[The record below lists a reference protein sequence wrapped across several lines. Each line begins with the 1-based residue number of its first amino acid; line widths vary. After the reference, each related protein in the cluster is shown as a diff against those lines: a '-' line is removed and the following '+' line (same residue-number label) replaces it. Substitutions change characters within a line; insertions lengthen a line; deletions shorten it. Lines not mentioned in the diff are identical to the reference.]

1 MSKYDTI
8 VIGAG
13 HNGLVC
19 GAYLARA
26 GANVLILEA
35 RPVVGGAC
43 VTEEPWPG
51 FKINTYSYVCGLLR
65 ESIVQEL
72 ELTKYGYE
80 PILYDP
86 QYFLPFPNNE
96 HIFLWV
102 DVKKTVKEIERFSGK
117 DAAKYPKYVK
127 FWEDTPALIEASMM
141 APPVALKDLLSMF
154 EGADAEDVLRK
165 LMLMS
170 ARDFLDEWF
179 ESDELKAALCTQGVI
194 GTFAGPR
201 TPGTA
206 YVLAHHSIG
215 NINGQHEV
223 WGFSKGGMGTI
234 TQAIAKSAQR
244 FGAEI
249 RLNTPAKRILIE
261 NGTVTGVETASGQK
275 FESRVVA
282 SAVDANITFNKLVGS
297 EHTTSDFMERIR
309 HIKYRGAALKF
320 NAALNELPDFTARP
334 GKMGPQHTGTVDI
347 VVNMDYVERAFDDAK
362 YGSFSKH
369 PFIEIV
375 FQSAMDPTVAPP
387 GKHTMTCFVQ
397 YVPEKFTSGSWEEN
411 KPKVAETILSTI
423 EEFAP
428 NIRKALLH
436 HQVLGP
442 EDFERTL
449 GLTGGSIFQGDITPD
464 QLFSFRPVQGWS
476 QYRMPV
482 NGLYMCGSAVHPGG
496 GVVGAP
502 GYLAASTILHDVKK

>member
-1 MSKYDTI
+1 
-8 VIGAG
+8 
-13 HNGLVC
+13 
-19 GAYLARA
+19 
-26 GANVLILEA
+26 
-35 RPVVGGAC
+35 
-43 VTEEPWPG
+43 
-51 FKINTYSYVCGLLR
+51 LLR
-65 ESIVQEL
+65 ESIVDDLEL
-72 ELTKYGYE
+72 EKFGYE

-102 DVKKTVKEIERFSGK
+102 DVNKTVKEIARFSEK
-117 DAAKYPKYVK
+117 DATKYPNYIK
-127 FWEDTPALIEASMM
+127 FWEDTLALIEASMM
-141 APPVALKDLLSMF
+141 APPVALKDLLSIF
-154 EGADAEDVLRK
+154 EGADAEDLLRK

-170 ARDFLDEWF
+170 ARDLLDEWF

-215 NINGQHEV
+215 KINGQHEV

-234 TQAIAKSAQR
+234 TQALAKSAQR
-244 FGAEI
+244 FGAEV
-249 RLNTPAKRILIE
+249 RLNTPVRRILVE
-261 NGTVTGVETASGQK
+261 DEKVAGVETASGQK

-282 SAVDANITFNKLVGS
+282 SGVDANITFNTLVGS
-297 EHTTSDFMERIR
+297 EHMPSDFMEKVN

-320 NAALNELPDFTARP
+320 NAALDELPDFTAHP

-347 VVNMDYVERAFDDAK
+347 VVSMDYVERAFDDAK

-369 PFIEIV
+369 PLIETV

-397 YVPEKFTSGSWEEN
+397 YVPEKFTAGSWEEN
-411 KPKVAETILSTI
+411 KPKVAETIISTI

-428 NIRKALLH
+428 NIRKALLQY
-436 HQVLGP
+436 QVLGP
-442 EDFERTL
+442 EDFERNL

-464 QLFSFRPVQGWS
+464 QLFSFRPVPGWS

-482 NGLYMCGSAVHPGG
+482 DGLYMCGSAVHPGG
-496 GVVGAP
+496 GVIGAP
-502 GYLAASTILHDVKK
+502 GYLAASTILHDIKA